1 MTKTKQFLKAV
12 RTNFEAAEP
21 RRQWLRKQ
29 LEAYTTKAKE
39 ARTNKEIGRDRTAE
53 LVAGTL
59 AKQLADLEIL
69 TLGLCYLHFKSL
81 FKGEV
86 RLYSDRLKPI
96 FEEAKKREYNAYRE
110 ESHYRLFGYE
120 VFAYLDIGPS
130 DGDNYHNRK
139 INTERLTASITELS
153 QTVEAERTKTL
164 ADIEAEAQ
172 AITIAWDMM
181 VEAERNYTNN
191 LSKLKKMLGNIR
203 YNDEFRRTFSIAA
216 Y

>member
-1 MTKTKQFLKAV
+1 MTKTEQFLKAV

-81 FKGEV
+81 FRGEV

-96 FEEAKKREYNAYRE
+96 LEEAKKREYNAYRE
-110 ESHYRLFGYE
+110 ESRYRLFGYE
-120 VFAYLDIGPS
+120 VFSYLDIGPS

>member
-1 MTKTKQFLKAV
+1 MTKTEQFLKAV

-59 AKQLADLEIL
+59 AKQLADLELL

-96 FEEAKKREYNAYRE
+96 LEEAKKREYNAHRKD
-110 ESHYRLFGYE
+110 SHYRLFGYE

-130 DGDNYHNRK
+130 DGDNYHNKK

-153 QTVEAERTKTL
+153 QTIEAERTKTL

-181 VEAERNYTNN
+181 VEAERNYTKN
-191 LSKLKKMLGNIR
+191 LSKLKRMLGNIR
-203 YNDEFRRTFSIAA
+203 YNDEFSRTFSVAVC
-216 Y
+216 